1 MELLDLQTQ
10 SGILV
15 KVVLMPE
22 QHLMKSSM
30 VSEIYAYQKALF
42 HAYDSFKKYLPKCIG
57 FSQGS
62 QLIVETAMTMREI
75 VGIKPFLRG

>member
-30 VSEIYAYQKALF
+30 VSEIYAYQKALC
-42 HAYDSFKKYLPKCIG
+42 HAYDSFRNTYP
-57 FSQGS
+57 S
-62 QLIVETAMTMREI
+62 V
-75 VGIKPFLRG
+75 